1 MLNPS
6 ATYSYIDENHDSS
19 VFPENENKIIY
30 SRIKKIERKSVNKG
44 ISVKFVV
51 HGEEFY
57 RVDQFPYH
65 VRTGEYLLVNDR
77 RDIQC
82 NLESE
87 SPVEGLCVYLNK
99 DLIREVYRD
108 LRASRRIPLDI
119 PMFDVSGRMEIC
131 EHVYKARGNELG
143 NYLIELSARI
153 RQSPN
158 RQLQDLDD
166 IIRTLAEKLIR
177 SQLRVFEQLERLSS
191 TKLSTKKELYRRL
204 CMARTHIHSNLNDPL
219 DLDTLAQVACL
230 SKFHFIRLFKEV
242 FDQTPRQ
249 YLITRRLEAASSLLV
264 NSSKSFHEICQEV
277 GLKDSSSFGR
287 LFKRSFGATPHIYR
301 RIHAG

>member
-6 ATYSYIDENHDSS
+6 AVFSFIDENHDPS

-30 SRIKKIERKSVNKG
+30 SRIKKLERKTINKG

-51 HGEEFY
+51 QGEELY
-57 RVDQFPYH
+57 RVNQFPYH
-65 VRTGEYLLVNDR
+65 VRTGEYLLINDR
-77 RDIQC
+77 RDVVC
-82 NLESE
+82 NLDSE
-87 SPVEGLCVYLNK
+87 VSVEGLCVYLNK
-99 DLIREVYRD
+99 DLLREVYRE
-108 LRASRRIPLDI
+108 LRNARKIPLDI
-119 PMFDVSGRMEIC
+119 PIFDASGRMEIC

-153 RQSPN
+153 RQAPN
-158 RQLQDLDD
+158 RPPLDIED

-177 SQLRVFEQLERLSS
+177 TQLRVFEQLERLSS

-249 YLITRRLEAASSLLV
+249 YLITRRLEAASTLLV

-287 LFKRSFGATPHIYR
+287 LFKRSYGATPHLYR
-301 RIHAG
+301 RMHAS

>member
-1 MLNPS
+1 MLNP
-6 ATYSYIDENHDSS
+6 AAAYSFIDENHDPS
-19 VFPENENKIIY
+19 VFPDNENKIIY
-30 SRIKKIERKSVNKG
+30 SRIRKLRRKAINTG
-44 ISVKFVV
+44 ISVKFVA

-65 VRTGEYLLVNDR
+65 VRTGEYLLINDQR
-77 RDIQC
+77 NIECTLD
-82 NLESE
+82 SE
-87 SPVEGLCVYLNK
+87 APVEGLCVYLNES
-99 DLIREVYRD
+99 LIHEVYRD
-108 LRASRRIPLDI
+108 MYKTRRIPTDI
-119 PMFDVSGRMEIC
+119 QIFDASGRMEIC

-143 NYLIELSARI
+143 NYLLDLAARI

-158 RQLQDLDD
+158 RPIPD
-166 IIRTLAEKLIR
+166 IEDILVTLAEKLIR
-177 SQLRVFEQLERLSS
+177 SQIRVFEQLERLSS

-204 CMARTHIHSNLNDPL
+204 CLARTHIHSHLHDPL

-264 NSSKSFHEICQEV
+264 HSSKSFHEICQEV

-301 RIHAG
+301 QIHGA